1 MKRPYL
7 LLTVIV
13 VAVLLEIAVR
23 LPVKVKVKRVAFPV
37 AKVIDVTPTLGWVEM
52 PRHPTRFHKLS
63 NGVWQTH
70 DGEPLPPETIKVL
83 SAVFDDDFRF
93 DVPEQ
98 LAP

>member
-13 VAVLLEIAVR
+13 VAILLGIASR
-23 LPVKVKVKRVAFPV
+23 LPVRVKMAHNHSPV
-37 AKVIDVTPTLGWVEM
+37 VKVIDVTPPLGWVEM

-63 NGVWQTH
+63 DGVWQTH

-98 LAP
+98 PAP